1 MIEENNLD
9 RIISRLNSQQGHR
22 LLLMKPAR
30 QWMLE
35 ASATPDPRTLFGSF
49 WREGELAIL
58 FADTNVGKS
67 ILAVQIADAISRGQ
81 SDELC
86 RNGVLA
92 QKVLYLDF
100 ELSAKQFQKRYS
112 NAANSMYNFNDN
124 FIRVELN
131 RHTGMLTDF
140 DGALWAGIEHAVT
153 ESRAKVLI
161 VDNLTALK
169 LQSTEAAKEAI
180 PLMNNLLALK
190 HKLGLSVLVVAHTPK
205 RNRSNPITEN
215 DLAGSKL
222 ISNLADT
229 LFAIGHSSQGP
240 DMRYL
245 IHVKDRAGH
254 KQHGYDNVISCRVVK
269 ADAHLCFMPTA
280 YGPEKEHLSPP
291 ETADSRAQLDSDIVD
306 LYNSNPN
313 LSNREIARQLNTNP
327 MKVTRVLQR
336 EKLID

>member
-1 MIEENNLD
+1 MEDKLRQMID
-9 RIISRLNSQQGHR
+9 RLNTDRGEK
-22 LLLMKPAR
+22 LLLMKPAA

-35 ASATPDPRTLFGSF
+35 ASRTPDPKLLFSTF

-81 SDELC
+81 GDELC
-86 RNGVLA
+86 RVAVPA
-92 QKVLYLDF
+92 QKVLYMDF
-100 ELSAKQFQKRYS
+100 ELSAKQFQKRYC
-112 NAANSMYNFNDN
+112 NEAGRMYNFSDN

-131 RHTGMLTDF
+131 RHMKLLTDF
-140 DGALWAGIEHAVT
+140 DGALWAGIERAIT
-153 ESRAKVLI
+153 ESGARVLI

-180 PLMNNLLALK
+180 PLMNNLLQLK
-190 HKLGLSVLVVAHTPK
+190 HKLGLSILVVAHTPK

-229 LFAIGHSSQGP
+229 LFAIGHSAMGS

-245 IHVKDRAGH
+245 IHVKDRSGN
-254 KQHGYDNVISCRVVK
+254 KQFGYDNVISCRVVK
-269 ADAHLCFMPTA
+269 TDAQLCFMPQG
-280 YGPEKEHLSPP
+280 YGPEKDHLSPP
-291 ETADSRAQLDSDIVD
+291 ETGDSRAQLDSDIVD

-336 EKLID
+336 EKLLD